1 MCLVHRDLQLKRNIY
16 RQGIPAG
23 ANGQVA
29 NKVGFLDGL
38 LHDAAIIYGPTGP
51 IVLSIMSDGSSWA
64 TLADLTKQ
72 IETLRAQ

>member
-1 MCLVHRDLQLKRNIY
+1 MKRNIY

-38 LHDAAIIYGPTGP
+38 LHDAAIVYSPSGTYA
-51 IVLSIMSDGSSWA
+51 LSIMTDGSNWGTIA
-64 TLADLTKQ
+64 ELTRQ
-72 IETLRAQ
+72 IEKLRVQ